1 MKRRD
6 FLKKAAASA
15 AIVAGAGAAGCGN
28 SGEVQFKATGNK
40 AAAGAVGS
48 PAVISRKKVQWRLTS
63 SFPRSL
69 DTIFG
74 GAEVLAERV
83 AAMTGG
89 DFQIKVYPAG
99 EIVPGL
105 QVLDAVQ
112 QKTVEMGQS
121 ASYYYTG
128 KNPVLAYDCCVPF
141 GLTARQQTAWLHY
154 GGGLELLRGIYADFG
169 MTSIPCGNT
178 GVQFGGWFR
187 RPIDSLADL
196 QGIRM
201 RIPGPAGEIMA
212 RLGVTVHVLGGPD
225 IYPALERGVIDATD
239 WVGPYD
245 DEKLGFHEIAKNYYV
260 PGWWEPGPSTV
271 LQIGLEAWNDLPPS
285 YQAALQSACNDATIM
300 TLGRYDIENPPALE
314 RLTSEHGVTLRRFSD
329 EIMEAAWVETE
340 AYLEEQASANQD
352 FRRIYDSW
360 RAFRAQSFAYFS
372 SNESVYTDFAFS
384 RT

>member
-1 MKRRD
+1 MKRLNRRE
-6 FLKKAAASA
+6 FVLK
-15 AIVAGAGAAGCGN
+15 AGIGATGTGVLAGCGAPDTQSPN
-28 SGEVQFKATGNK
+28 GDGVVSGPRVTWRMAT
-40 AAAGAVGS
+40 
-48 PAVISRKKVQWRLTS
+48 
-63 SFPRSL
+63 SFPTSL
-69 DTIFG
+69 DILH
-74 GAEVLAERV
+74 GAALLVSDRV
-83 AAMTGG
+83 AALTGG
-89 DFQIKVYPAG
+89 RFTIRVYPPG
-99 EIVPGL
+99 ELVPPL
-105 QVLDAVQ
+105 QVMDAVQ
-112 QKTVEMGQS
+112 SGTAHAGYTS
-121 ASYYYTG
+121 DYYYIG
-128 KNPVLAYDCCVPF
+128 KHPALAFGTSIPF
-141 GLTARQQTAWLHY
+141 GLNARQQTAWLHY

-225 IYPALERGVIDATD
+225 IYPALERGVIDATE